1 MLTCR
6 GRKFWYNKILLK
18 PPGKH
23 FSMLFQVLA
32 LVARLMDEEI
42 LNLGKII
49 LRENFFKNFLFS
61 LFS

>member
-1 MLTCR
+1 
-6 GRKFWYNKILLK
+6 
-18 PPGKH
+18 
-23 FSMLFQVLA
+23 MLFQVLA

>member
-1 MLTCR
+1 
-6 GRKFWYNKILLK
+6 
-18 PPGKH
+18 
-23 FSMLFQVLA
+23 MLFQVLA

-49 LRENFFKNFLFS
+49 LRENFLKNFLFS